1 MIFKSKTAKQNKCM
15 SVVRGQS
22 QWLTTLALFNNN
34 PLARAS
40 NKVSMTIESLSR
52 KKKVVVVLHRGRC
65 NNKVYD
71 RLSHDVITRDVDRD
85 VSTT

>member
-40 NKVSMTIESLSR
+40 NKVRMTMQKE
-52 KKKVVVVLHRGRC
+52 KVAVHRGRR
-65 NNKVYD
+65 ND
-71 RLSHDVITRDVDRD
+71 
-85 VSTT
+85 